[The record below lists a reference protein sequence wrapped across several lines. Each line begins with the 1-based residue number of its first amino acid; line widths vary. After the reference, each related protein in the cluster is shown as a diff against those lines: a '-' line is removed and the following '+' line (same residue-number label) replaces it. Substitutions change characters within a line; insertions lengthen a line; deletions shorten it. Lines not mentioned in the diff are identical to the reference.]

1 MPESGSGSTDE
12 AGPGPAEATP
22 VDRAEVAADSNG
34 TVLVERSERI
44 GTITLHRP
52 EVRNAINGDL
62 RRGLRRAI
70 EDLEADDGV
79 SVILLTG
86 TDPAFCA
93 GLDLR
98 EVGRGNPD
106 VIGSQ
111 TSGSSRP
118 FPPMTKPIIGAV
130 NGPAITGGFE
140 LALNCDLLIAS
151 ERAVFADTHARVGV
165 MPGWG
170 LTPLLVD
177 AVGVRRAREISL
189 SGNFVTAEQADRW
202 GLVNRVVAHGE
213 LMDAARGLA
222 TDIAGNDQAGVRRM
236 LATYAEQTEDRLG
249 SAWER
254 EGEASAAF
262 RGQIAFE
269 PAEVEARRQ
278 AIIDRGRSQL

>member
-1 MPESGSGSTDE
+1 MSDSGSKAAPTVL
-12 AGPGPAEATP
+12 
-22 VDRAEVAADSNG
+22 VDRADG
-34 TVLVERSERI
+34 I

-62 RRGLRRAI
+62 RRGLRQAM
-70 EDLEADDGV
+70 EDLQADPDI
-79 SVILLTG
+79 SVLVLTG

-98 EVGRGNPD
+98 EVGKGNPD

-118 FPPMTKPIIGAV
+118 FPPLTKPLIGAI

-151 ERAVFADTHARVGV
+151 ERAAFADTHARVGV

-189 SGNFVTAEQADRW
+189 SGNFVTAEQADLW
-202 GLVNRVVAHGE
+202 GLVNRVVPHEA
-213 LMDAARGLA
+213 LLDATYGLA
-222 TDIAGNDQAGVRRM
+222 ADIAANDQAGVRRM
-236 LATYAEQTEDRLG
+236 LATYAEQSESRLAD
-249 SAWER
+249 AWDL
-254 EGEASAAF
+254 EGEASVAF
-262 RGQIAFE
+262 RDQIEFN

-278 AIIDRGRSQL
+278 AIIERGRSQHRTRT